1 MQLKIENLK
10 HIKSLEFTIPT
21 QGVWLLTG
29 LNGSGKTSLL
39 AAIYRMKEPSAFQK
53 YYKTSSLDYYDS
65 FQDSKITYHINN
77 NTVTYKYG
85 SERWRPTPN
94 NQSKLFNDV
103 SFPEIRFIEVN
114 AKRVEPSL
122 HDLQNRPRPI
132 AVENET
138 IQFMK
143 EVLDN
148 NKWDNLKYI
157 NYQRGIGNK
166 AYIIPYQKNNRA
178 HYFSEKNFSLGE
190 LCVLRLACAL
200 EEIQNDSLVLIDEI
214 EIALHPK
221 AQRKLLS
228 KLQDIAHNKNLTVIF
243 STHSS
248 TLIKSIDRKKLLF
261 LQQEGNTKKFKTI
274 NNVYPAQVLGEIA
287 YDEELDMDF
296 LFFVEDDEGKLLLSQ
311 IIEKY
316 KNIRNLG
323 TATFRPS
330 YKIIPIGGFQQVMDV
345 LASSSQI
352 FRQNIVRKAFLDQ
365 DVCTETLADPNQG
378 HIISTYNANQTNI
391 KFLPCTPEKG
401 IIDLIESDPNFCA
414 QINSAFSGSN
424 LHIEILL
431 GTQTYLNEQS
441 PKPRK
446 QAKKRY
452 DILINHIHQN
462 TGEDMISIKKALYKL
477 YTEKNYPNNGP
488 LVGYLNPIFNT

>member
-1 MQLKIENLK
+1 MKLKIENLK
-10 HIKSLEFTIPT
+10 HIKSLDFTIPN

-39 AAIYRMKEPSAFQK
+39 AAIYRIKERSAFQK

-65 FQDSKITYHINN
+65 FQDSKITYHINS

-94 NQSKLFNDV
+94 NQSNLFDEV
-103 SFPEIRFIEVN
+103 SYPEIRFIEVN

-122 HDLQNRPRPI
+122 HDLQNRPRPL
-132 AVENET
+132 AVRNET
-138 IQFMK
+138 IQFIK

-166 AYIIPYQKNNRA
+166 AYVIPYQKNNRT

-200 EEIQNDSLVLIDEI
+200 EEVQNNSLVLIDEI

-228 KLQDIAHNKNLTVIF
+228 KLEQIAQAKNLTVIF

-248 TLIKSIDRKKLLF
+248 TLIKSINRKKLLF
-261 LQQEGNTKKFKTI
+261 LEQEGNTKKFKTI
-274 NNVYPAQVLGEIA
+274 SNVYPAQVLGELA
-287 YDEELDMDF
+287 YDEELDLDYLF
-296 LFFVEDDEGKLLLSQ
+296 LVEDEQAKILLSQ
-311 IIEKY
+311 MIEKY
-316 KNIRNLG
+316 KEIRD
-323 TATFRPS
+323 TRQSQPFSPS
-330 YKIIPIGGFQQVMDV
+330 YRVIPIGGFKQVMDV
-345 LASSSQI
+345 LGSTSQI
-352 FRQNIVRKAFLDQ
+352 FKDLVKRKAFLDLDAQ
-365 DVCTETLADPNQG
+365 ATINDPNQ
-378 HIISTYNANQTNI
+378 SYQTQFNNLRQDI

-401 IIDLIESDPNFCA
+401 IIDLIECEPTFIS
-414 QINSAFSGSN
+414 QINSSFSGCN
-424 LHIEILL
+424 LHIDNWINDQDYQRII
-431 GTQTYLNEQS
+431 TDNN
-441 PKPRK
+441 RD
-446 QAKKRY
+446 QAKKRMLHLVNK
-452 DILINHIHQN
+452 ITAQ
-462 TGEDMISIKKALYKL
+462 TGLDSITVRKIIYREYADRIYSDHGDLL
-477 YTEKNYPNNGP
+477 
-488 LVGYLNPIFNT
+488 GYLGPVFS

>member
-1 MQLKIENLK
+1 MHLKIENLK
-10 HIKSLEFTIPT
+10 HIKSLEFTIPS

-39 AAIYRMKEPSAFQK
+39 AAIYRMKERSAFQK

-77 NTVTYKYG
+77 SSVTYKYG

-94 NQSKLFNDV
+94 NQSNLFDEV

-122 HDLQNRPRPI
+122 HDLQNRPRPV
-132 AVENET
+132 AVRNET
-138 IQFMK
+138 VQFMK

-157 NYQRGIGNK
+157 NYQRGVGNK
-166 AYIIPYQKNNRA
+166 AYVIPYQKNGRTY
-178 HYFSEKNFSLGE
+178 YFSEKNFSLGE
-190 LCVLRLACAL
+190 LCILRLACAL
-200 EEIQNDSLVLIDEI
+200 EEIQNNSLVLIDEI

-221 AQRKLLS
+221 AQRKLSS
-228 KLQDIAHNKNLTVIF
+228 KLQDIAQIKNLTIIF

-274 NNVYPAQVLGEIA
+274 SNVYPAQVLGEIA

-296 LFFVEDDEGKLLLSQ
+296 LFFVEDDEGKLLLMQ

-316 KNIRNLG
+316 KSIRNLG
-323 TATFRPS
+323 INNFRPS
-330 YKIIPIGGFQQVMDV
+330 YKVIPIGGFQQVMDV

-352 FRQNIVRKAFLDQ
+352 FRPNIVRKAFLDH
-365 DVCTETLADPNQG
+365 DVYTETLADLNQA
-378 HIISTYNANQTNI
+378 HIIATYNSNQANIN
-391 KFLPCTPEKG
+391 FLPCTPEKG
-401 IIDLIESDPNFCA
+401 IIDSIESDPNLCT

-424 LHIEILL
+424 LHIQMFI
-431 GTQTYLNEQS
+431 TDQTYLNEQS

-452 DILINHIHQN
+452 DCLINHIQQT
-462 TGEDMISIKKALYKL
+462 TGEDAISIKKALYKL
-477 YTEKNYPNNGP
+477 YTEKQYPQDG
-488 LVGYLNPIFNT
+488 LLLGYLNPIFNT

>member
-94 NQSKLFNDV
+94 NQSRLFNDV
-103 SFPEIRFIEVN
+103 IFPEIRFIEVN

-122 HDLQNRPRPI
+122 HDLQNRPRP
-132 AVENET
+132 VSVQNET

-143 EVLDN
+143 EVLDT

-157 NYQRGIGNK
+157 NTQRGTGSK
-166 AYIIPYQKNNRA
+166 AYIIPYQKNSRT

-200 EEIQNDSLVLIDEI
+200 EEIRDTSLVLIDEI

-221 AQRKLLS
+221 AQRKLLT
-228 KLQDIAHNKNLTVIF
+228 KLQQIAQNKNLTVIF

-248 TLIKSIDRKKLLF
+248 TLIKSINRNKLLF
-261 LQQEGNTKKFKTI
+261 LQEENNTKKFKTI
-274 NNVYPAQVLGEIA
+274 SNIYPAQVLGEIA
-287 YDEELDMDF
+287 FDEELDMDF
-296 LFFVEDDEGKLLLSQ
+296 LFFVEDDEGKLLLMQ

-316 KNIRNLG
+316 KSIRSFGSNN
-323 TATFRPS
+323 FRPS
-330 YKIIPIGGFQQVMDV
+330 YKVIPIGGFQQVMDV

-352 FRQNIVRKAFLDQ
+352 FRPNITRKAFLDH
-365 DVCTETLADPNQG
+365 DVYSETLADPNQA
-378 HIISTYNANQTNI
+378 HIISTYTSNQANI

-401 IIDLIESDPNFCA
+401 IIDSIESAPDFRS

-424 LHIEILL
+424 LHIDVFI
-431 GTQTYLNEQS
+431 TQQTYLNKLS

-452 DILINHIHQN
+452 DCLIEYIQQT
-462 TGEDMISIKKALYKL
+462 TGEDPISIKKTIYKH
-477 YTEKNYPNNGP
+477 YTEKVYVEDGD
-488 LVGYLNPIFNT
+488 LLGYLNPIFNT

>member
-1 MQLKIENLK
+1 MKLKIENLK
-10 HIKSLEFTIPT
+10 HIRSLEFEIPL

-53 YYKTSSLDYYDS
+53 YYRTSALHYYDS
-65 FQDSKITYHINN
+65 FQDSRITYHINN
-77 NTVTYKYG
+77 KTVTYKYG

-94 NQSKLFNDV
+94 NQSKLFDDV
-103 SFPEIRFIEVN
+103 CFPEIRFIEVN

-122 HDLQNRPRPI
+122 HDLQKKPKTI
-132 AVENET
+132 TVQDET
-138 IQFMK
+138 IKFMK

-148 NKWDNLKYI
+148 NKWDQLKYI
-157 NYQRGIGNK
+157 NTQRGTGNK
-166 AYIIPYQKNNRA
+166 AYIIPYQRNGRG
-178 HYFSEKNFSLGE
+178 YFFSEKNFSLGE

-200 EEIQNDSLVLIDEI
+200 EQIQNDSLVLIDEI

-228 KLQDIAHNKNLTVIF
+228 KLQDIALNKNLTIIF

-261 LQQEGNTKKFKTI
+261 LQQEGNTNKYKTI
-274 NNVYPAQVLGEIA
+274 SDVYPAQVLGEIA

-296 LFFVEDDEGKLLLSQ
+296 LFFVEDEEGKLLLTQ

-323 TATFRPS
+323 TAIFRPS

-352 FRQNIVRKAFLDQ
+352 FRQNIIRKAFLDE
-365 DVCTETLADPNQG
+365 DVYSETLADPNQA

-401 IIDLIESDPNFCA
+401 IIDSIESDPNFCT
-414 QINSAFSGSN
+414 QINSAFNGSN
-424 LHIEILL
+424 LHIETFIS
-431 GTQTYLNEQS
+431 TQDYLNERSEPTRVFRRQF
-441 PKPRK
+441 
-446 QAKKRY
+446 
-452 DILINHIHQN
+452 ILSHATLADSSNRR
-462 TGEDMISIKKALYKL
+462 
-477 YTEKNYPNNGP
+477 
-488 LVGYLNPIFNT
+488 